1 MPLPACAYDAIRR
14 KFRDEQE
21 FMGYE
26 DDEWMKTLLCSV
38 ERQTFNSTKITFDF

>member
-1 MPLPACAYDAIRR
+1 MKYFVQGIYTVNIWIPGMKKDALPACAYDAIRR

-26 DDEWMKTLLCSV
+26 DDK
-38 ERQTFNSTKITFDF
+38 